1 MTTAD
6 PEIAETGPDAPAEVL
21 IGARLREASRIF
33 HFRAPAGAENAP
45 IYVGD
50 YVVVDAGQGEALA
63 RVVTVA
69 EPGEGPPP
77 SRSTRPIIRLADAED
92 RERALESQRAA
103 DAILIDLRRAAAEE
117 EMDLYAIA
125 VQPNLD
131 GTRATAHFQAEE
143 HVDFRDLVEEM
154 EEAHGIELKMQHAGP
169 RDRAKLTDG
178 HDICGLRLCCASWMT
193 EFPKVGIRAAKDQ
206 DLSLNPDAISGVCGR
221 ILCCL
226 TFEHQVYREMRGQ
239 LPKQGKRVSTPAGMG
254 RVVKLNVLKQT
265 ATIAL
270 DDHAQRVDVPA
281 AEIGLTVRTEDA
293 PNQAAKDAE
302 RAERQRAAALRRAAA
317 PEGAE
322 IDARGGGRAGR
333 GTRRAAAAPPPAG
346 ARSRSRGAIARAG
359 AKRGSTA
366 ASAPQADPASSAGSG
381 RSGCTARA
389 AEAPPAREPRK
400 RRAGERGAPA
410 APPTQASADGRGRR
424 FERRRVARTAQ
435 VSGSR
440 PQIWKR

>member
-6 PEIAETGPDAPAEVL
+6 PTTTDLEIAETAPDAPEEVL

-33 HFRAPAGAENAP
+33 HFRAPAGAEAPP

-77 SRSTRPIIRLADAED
+77 SRNTRPIIRLADAED

-103 DAILIDLRRAAAEE
+103 DAILIDLRRAAAESAV
-117 EMDLYAIA
+117 DLYPIA

-143 HVDFRDLVEEM
+143 HVDFRDLVEEL
-154 EEAHGIELKMQHAGP
+154 EEAHGIELNMQHAGP

-178 HDICGLRLCCASWMT
+178 YDICGLRLCCASWMT

-206 DLSLNPDAISGVCGR
+206 DLSLNPDTISGVCGR
-221 ILCCL
+221 IFCCL

-317 PEGAE
+317 PDDADLDADMDTEPAE
-322 IDARGGGRAGR
+322 ERAEERPQRRRRRRTTDRDREAQSPERERSADRQQRPRSKRAPRRRQAPADRDAPREQPKR
-333 GTRRAAAAPPPAG
+333 PPPAN
-346 ARSRSRGAIARAG
+346 RGND
-359 AKRGSTA
+359 
-366 ASAPQADPASSAGSG
+366 APENAD
-381 RSGCTARA
+381 R
-389 AEAPPAREPRK
+389 
-400 RRAGERGAPA
+400 
-410 APPTQASADGRGRR
+410 QQ
-424 FERRRVARTAQ
+424 RRRRRRRRTAEGGDS
-435 VSGSR
+435 SGGE
-440 PQIWKR
+440 

>member
-6 PEIAETGPDAPAEVL
+6 SEIAETGSDAPEEVL
-21 IGARLREASRIF
+21 LGARLREASRIF
-33 HFRAPAGAENAP
+33 HFRAPAGAEAPP

-77 SRSTRPIIRLADAED
+77 SRNTRPIIRLADAED

-103 DAILIDLRRAAAEE
+103 DAILIDLRRAATESAV
-117 EMDLYAIA
+117 DLYPIA

-143 HVDFRDLVEEM
+143 HVDFRDLVEEL

-169 RDRAKLTDG
+169 RDRAKRTDG
-178 HDICGLRLCCASWMT
+178 YDICGLRLCCASWMT

-206 DLSLNPDAISGVCGR
+206 DLSLNPDTISGVCGR
-221 ILCCL
+221 IFCCL

-293 PNQAAKDAE
+293 PNQAVKDAE
-302 RAERQRAAALRRAAA
+302 RAERQHAAALRRAAA
-317 PEGAE
+317 PEGADIAAE
-322 IDARGGGRAGR
+322 AEAEPAEERPERPQR
-333 GTRRAAAAPPPAG
+333 RRRRAPDRDREAQSPEREQSADRQQRPRPKRTPRRRQAPADRDAPRERPKRPPPAN
-346 ARSRSRGAIARAG
+346 RGND
-359 AKRGSTA
+359 
-366 ASAPQADPASSAGSG
+366 APES
-381 RSGCTARA
+381 
-389 AEAPPAREPRK
+389 
-400 RRAGERGAPA
+400 GERP
-410 APPTQASADGRGRR
+410 Q
-424 FERRRVARTAQ
+424 RRRRRRRRTAEGGDS
-435 VSGSR
+435 SGGE
-440 PQIWKR
+440 

>member
-6 PEIAETGPDAPAEVL
+6 PATDAAEAGAPAEAL

-33 HFRAPAGAENAP
+33 HFLAPAGPEDAP
-45 IYVGD
+45 VYTGD

-63 RVVTVA
+63 RVVTTA
-69 EPGEGPPP
+69 EPGAGAPPA
-77 SRSTRPIIRLADAED
+77 RNTRRIIRLADAGD
-92 RERALESQRAA
+92 RERALESQRTA
-103 DAILIDLRRAAAEE
+103 DAILIDMRRAATEAGL
-117 EMDLYAIA
+117 DLYAIA

-131 GTRATAHFQAEE
+131 GTRATAHFQAED
-143 HVDFRDLVEEM
+143 HIDFRDLVREI

-178 HDICGLRLCCASWMT
+178 YDICGLRLCCASWMT

-206 DLSLNPDAISGVCGR
+206 DLSLNPDSISGVCGR

-265 ATIAL
+265 ATIQL
-270 DDHAQRVDVPA
+270 DDHPQRVDVPA

-302 RAERQRAAALRRAAA
+302 QAERERAAALRRAAA
-317 PEGAE
+317 PADADLETKDMRTAE
-322 IDARGGGRAGR
+322 ERPAEPPETERPPRRRRRRTADRVREEPSEDRRSEDRQERPRPKRAP
-333 GTRRAAAAPPPAG
+333 RRRQPPAERDAPRG
-346 ARSRSRGAIARAG
+346 QPKRRPPADANRADEAGDGERPKRRRRRRRPIAGDDSRG
-359 AKRGSTA
+359 
-366 ASAPQADPASSAGSG
+366 
-381 RSGCTARA
+381 
-389 AEAPPAREPRK
+389 EE
-400 RRAGERGAPA
+400 
-410 APPTQASADGRGRR
+410 
-424 FERRRVARTAQ
+424 
-435 VSGSR
+435 
-440 PQIWKR
+440 

>member
-6 PEIAETGPDAPAEVL
+6 TEIADLDPDAPEEDAPVETL

-33 HFRAPAGAENAP
+33 HFRAPAGAEDAP

-63 RVVTVA
+63 RVVTVS
-69 EPGEGPPP
+69 EPGGGPPP
-77 SRSTRPIIRLADAED
+77 SRNTRPIIRLADAED

-103 DAILIDLRRAAAEE
+103 DAILADLRRSAVEAEV
-117 EMDLYAIA
+117 DLYPIA

-143 HVDFRDLVEEM
+143 HVDFRDLVEEL
-154 EEAHGIELKMQHAGP
+154 EEAHGIELKMQHAGA

-178 HDICGLRLCCASWMT
+178 YDICGLRLCCASWMT
-193 EFPKVGIRAAKDQ
+193 EFPKVGIRTAKDQ
-206 DLSLNPDAISGVCGR
+206 DLSLNPDTISGVCGR
-221 ILCCL
+221 IFCCL
-226 TFEHQVYREMRGQ
+226 TFEHQVYREMRGK

-281 AEIGLTVRTEDA
+281 AEIGLTVRTEEA

-302 RAERQRAAALRRAAA
+302 RAERQRAAALRRASA
-317 PEGAE
+317 
-322 IDARGGGRAGR
+322 
-333 GTRRAAAAPPPAG
+333 PAG
-346 ARSRSRGAIARAG
+346 ADI
-359 AKRGSTA
+359 
-366 ASAPQADPASSAGSG
+366 D
-381 RSGCTARA
+381 
-389 AEAPPAREPRK
+389 AEAEAEP
-400 RRAGERGAPA
+400 AGERAERPQRRRRQRAADRDREAQSPERSEDRQQRPRPKRTQRRRQAPA
-410 APPTQASADGRGRR
+410 DRDAPREQPKRRPPANRGNDAGGEGEQRPQ
-424 FERRRVARTAQ
+424 RRRRRRRRPAEGGD
-435 VSGSR
+435 SGSGE
-440 PQIWKR
+440 

>member
-6 PEIAETGPDAPAEVL
+6 PEIAETGPDAPEEVL

-143 HVDFRDLVEEM
+143 HVDFRDLVEEL

-322 IDARGGGRAGR
+322 IDAEAEAEPAEERAER
-333 GTRRAAAAPPPAG
+333 PQRRRRRAPDRDREAQSPEREQSADRQQRPRPKRTPRRRQAPADRDAPRERPKRPPPAN
-346 ARSRSRGAIARAG
+346 RAND
-359 AKRGSTA
+359 
-366 ASAPQADPASSAGSG
+366 APES
-381 RSGCTARA
+381 
-389 AEAPPAREPRK
+389 
-400 RRAGERGAPA
+400 GERP
-410 APPTQASADGRGRR
+410 Q
-424 FERRRVARTAQ
+424 RRRRRRRRTAEGGDS
-435 VSGSR
+435 SGGE
-440 PQIWKR
+440 